1 MEIDINCDSIRRR
14 SAFSSKASLRNLSIS
29 LSTSSVPY
37 HQHIEMNN
45 DLPEVES
52 WELIDS
58 SQLSYEGDVEVG
70 YSVSM
75 ATNKLPPKKEQCV
88 QNKIQALKTI
98 SKL

>member
-1 MEIDINCDSIRRR
+1 
-14 SAFSSKASLRNLSIS
+14 
-29 LSTSSVPY
+29 
-37 HQHIEMNN
+37 MNN

-58 SQLSYEGDVEVG
+58 SQLSYEGNAEVG

-75 ATNKLPPKKEQCV
+75 ATNKLPPKKKQCV
-88 QNKIQALKTI
+88 QNKIQALKTT